1 KGSLVRVQSP
11 RLEREGAVSKEAAPY
26 NTMATFYIFY
36 SKMPDRFYIGHT
48 TEPKEE
54 RLRKHMSAHRGWTAR
69 AKDW

>member
-1 KGSLVRVQSP
+1 
-11 RLEREGAVSKEAAPY
+11 
-26 NTMATFYIFY
+26 MATFYIFY